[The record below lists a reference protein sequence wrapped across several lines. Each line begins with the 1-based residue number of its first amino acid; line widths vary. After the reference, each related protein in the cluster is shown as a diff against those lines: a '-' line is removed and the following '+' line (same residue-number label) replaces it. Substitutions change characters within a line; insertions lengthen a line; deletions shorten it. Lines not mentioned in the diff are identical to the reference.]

1 MPFETGYQPVFLYQY
16 IMGFESLPVLT
27 IASFEIHVFR
37 TKANAMR
44 RFWENSIFKTVPNF
58 PSIESILPHRD
69 PAIVVDRIL
78 SCDNDAIRC
87 ERKVRADEHY
97 GSGLSCEGIIEF
109 CAQAAICKETV
120 CSAGSPKMG
129 VIAGI
134 DEFQFFSNAV
144 AGDVLV
150 AEIATRTKLG
160 ALCLFECTVLR
171 ENEKIAH
178 GFIKAALT

>member
-1 MPFETGYQPVFLYQY
+1 
-16 IMGFESLPVLT
+16 
-27 IASFEIHVFR
+27 
-37 TKANAMR
+37 
-44 RFWENSIFKTVPNF
+44 VPNF
-58 PSIESILPHRD
+58 PSVESILPHRG
-69 PAIVVDRIL
+69 PAIVVDKIL
-78 SCDNDAIRC
+78 SLENGTIRC
-87 ERKVRADEHY
+87 ERTVRRDEHY
-97 GSGLSCEGIIEF
+97 GPGLSSEGIVEF

-120 CSAGSPKMG
+120 SSAGSPKTG

-134 DEFQFFSNAV
+134 DEFQFFTNAV

-171 ENEKIAH
+171 EKEKIAH